1 MKKQTVNNEKL
12 ITKSA
17 ANEFNLL
24 TAAEWEEIKTGR
36 ISPKEMAKKLVK
48 LLRPNRPDYLYL
60 KQVFKHTRQM
70 LEVNVEK
77 SRKRLPELLTDS
89 ELVAF
94 YEAVWNARNTSHLV
108 MIKLLIYTGIRN
120 AELTN
125 VQIKDAD
132 LTNCTVRI
140 EQGKGK
146 KDRYVLFPMS
156 FRGELAQY
164 VEKQKRGGAK
174 FLFESNR
181 LGAFSTRRIRQIIK
195 EYSDQSGI
203 EKRVYP
209 HLFRHQIITYLTR
222 KGIISPKLQLLSGH
236 SEEKSLAIYR
246 DLALADV
253 AEEYESAMQ
262 MFPVR

>member
-1 MKKQTVNNEKL
+1 MSTFVNKFRPRPRRVVSFIDSNFSKFRSRGTSL
-12 ITKSA
+12 CSVFFLCYRSFIA
-17 ANEFNLL
+17 VF
-24 TAAEWEEIKTGR
+24 TA
-36 ISPKEMAKKLVK
+36 
-48 LLRPNRPDYLYL
+48 
-60 KQVFKHTRQM
+60 
-70 LEVNVEK
+70 
-77 SRKRLPELLTDS
+77 
-89 ELVAF
+89 
-94 YEAVWNARNTSHLV
+94 
-108 MIKLLIYTGIRN
+108 
-120 AELTN
+120 N
-125 VQIKDAD
+125 VQIKDVD

-164 VEKQKRGGAK
+164 IEKQKRGSAK

-181 LGAFSTRRIRQIIK
+181 LGSFSTRRIRQIIK

-246 DLALADV
+246 DLALSDV
-253 AEEYESAMQ
+253 AEEYETAMQ
-262 MFPVR
+262 MFPLR

>member
-1 MKKQTVNNEKL
+1 
-12 ITKSA
+12 
-17 ANEFNLL
+17 
-24 TAAEWEEIKTGR
+24 
-36 ISPKEMAKKLVK
+36 
-48 LLRPNRPDYLYL
+48 
-60 KQVFKHTRQM
+60 M

-77 SRKRLPELLTDS
+77 SRKRLPELLTDK

-94 YEAVWNARNTSHLV
+94 YEAVWNAQKINHLV

-125 VQIKDAD
+125 IQIKDVD

-146 KDRYVLFPMS
+146 KDRYVLFPMA

-164 VEKQKRGGAK
+164 IEKQKRGNAK

-181 LGAFSTRRIRQIIK
+181 LGSFSTRRIRQIIK
-195 EYSDQSGI
+195 EYSASSGI

-222 KGIISPKLQLLSGH
+222 KGLISPKLQLLSGH

-253 AEEYESAMQ
+253 AEEYETVMQ